1 MSGVFGQVKSC
12 NICRKIFSETKTKH
26 SPRPVVRGKS
36 TAKILIAGQAPGVR
50 VHKSGV
56 PFSDSSGD
64 VLRDWMGLKK
74 DDFYDETN
82 VAIIPMAFCFPGNDA
97 RGSDLPPPKICA
109 KTWRSSILKNFEN
122 FELQLLVGS
131 FAQKWHLDTD
141 CSMTDVVQNW
151 RNYSPKIFPLP
162 HPSWR
167 NRSWLKKNFWFERE
181 LVPVLRHKVRGIL
194 QNEKA

>member
-1 MSGVFGQVKSC
+1 MSDVFGQVKSC
-12 NICRKIFSETKTKH
+12 NICRQIFSETKTKH
-26 SPRPVVRGKS
+26 SPRPVIRGNR

-64 VLRDWMGLKK
+64 VLRDWMGLNK

-82 VAIIPMAFCFPGNDA
+82 VAIIPMAFCFPGYDA
-97 RGSDLPPPKICA
+97 KGSDLPPPKICA

>member
-1 MSGVFGQVKSC
+1 MSGVFEQVKSC

-36 TAKILIAGQAPGVR
+36 TAKILIAWQAPGVR

-64 VLRDWMGLKK
+64 VLRDWMGLNK

-82 VAIIPMAFCFPGNDA
+82 VAIIPMAFCFPGYDA

-122 FELQLLVGS
+122 FELQLLVGF

-167 NRSWLKKNFWFERE
+167 NRSWLKKNFWF
-181 LVPVLRHKVRGIL
+181 
-194 QNEKA
+194 